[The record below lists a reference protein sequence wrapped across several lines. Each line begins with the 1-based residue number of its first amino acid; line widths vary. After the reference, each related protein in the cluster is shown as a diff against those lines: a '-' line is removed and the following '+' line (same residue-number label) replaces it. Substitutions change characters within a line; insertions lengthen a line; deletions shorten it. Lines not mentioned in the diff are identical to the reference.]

1 MVEASIYV
9 IYSIMPSYTKGFSV
23 RSVDPI
29 QGYLIFDANDSTR
42 KEERMTFKL
51 VTWDSDI
58 N

>member
-1 MVEASIYV
+1 
-9 IYSIMPSYTKGFSV
+9 MPSYTKGFSV